1 MNDHSCVILRQAAQN
16 WVAPAVPEKIPQGDM
31 PGDKIQIEESHIA
44 KCGVL
49 FPALAPMLADVIEQS
64 SHSRVVVAVC
74 GGSGVG
80 KSETASLLT
89 FYLSQLGIGSY
100 TMSGDNYPHRIPKYN
115 DAERLSIFRA
125 GGTRGLVA
133 CGVYSK
139 ENADILRT
147 LQEEDLDADPAQ
159 AVRYPFLAVYQR
171 EGRKSLSGYLGS
183 EKELNFSEVS
193 GILSQFKNGADHIW
207 LKRMGR
213 TETELYYDLVDFT
226 GVQVLI
232 LEWTHG
238 NNAGFS
244 GVDVPV
250 LLNSTPE
257 DTRAHRRS
265 RNRDGKVDSPFTT
278 MVLELEQK
286 LLDSQA
292 DRAKLILSKSGQLLS
307 YREYRDLMAGQM

>member
-1 MNDHSCVILRQAAQN
+1 M
-16 WVAPAVPEKIPQGDM
+16 
-31 PGDKIQIEESHIA
+31 
-44 KCGVL
+44 
-49 FPALAPMLADVIEQS
+49 
-64 SHSRVVVAVC
+64 
-74 GGSGVG
+74 
-80 KSETASLLT
+80 
-89 FYLSQLGIGSY
+89 
-100 TMSGDNYPHRIPKYN
+100 
-115 DAERLSIFRA
+115 
-125 GGTRGLVA
+125 A

-171 EGRKSLSGYLGS
+171 EGRKRLSGYLGS

-238 NNAGFS
+238 NSPFLT
-244 GVDVPV
+244 GVDVPI

-257 DTRAHRRS
+257 ETREHRRL
-265 RNRDGKVDSPFTT
+265 RARDSKTDSPFTT
-278 MVLELEQK
+278 MVLELEQ
-286 LLDSQA
+286 
-292 DRAKLILSKSGQLLS
+292 AKLAQRASASKLAISTSGQLLDPAS
-307 YREYRDLMAGQM
+307 L